1 MLYVHQALVHLAL
14 EVGEL
19 AATLGILWRCLRGAG
34 PVRLPAWRR
43 LRPGLRWRSAAHI
56 ALAMASFPLVEMA
69 SARSIVRLTSHG
81 SHRAAVVLVLSAV
94 QGL

>member
-1 MLYVHQALVHLAL
+1 MHLAL

-69 SARSIVRLTSHG
+69 SARSIVLPSRLWQPI
-81 SHRAAVVLVLSAV
+81 AALL
-94 QGL
+94 LL